1 MIFKVNLSPQ
11 AKLDMTE
18 SVTYLY
24 SRSPQSARK
33 WFRELKALQKSLE
46 VLPFRFPRHPHS
58 GMISYRTAIHYS
70 HKVIYRIDEK
80 AKTVTIVRIYHSAR
94 KPFEFDAEVE

>member
-1 MIFKVNLSPQ
+1 MTFKVSLAPQ

-18 SVTYLY
+18 SVAYLH

-46 VLPFRFPRHPHS
+46 VLPSRFPRHPHS
-58 GMISYRTAIHYS
+58 GNTAYRTAIHYS
-70 HKVIYRIDEK
+70 HNVIFRIDEN

-94 KPFEFDAEVE
+94 KLFEFDTDE